1 MLIFRFN
8 QLLIKEFLGKTMVKV
23 LKLSTLWI
31 AAVVLNS
38 LAVSAAVTQHNSAME
53 VGVLTLEKQSV
64 PRMYSLP
71 GRMVAYEQ
79 VNIRP
84 RVDGVITKIL
94 YKPGQMLNVGDPLFE
109 LDDAAY
115 VASVETYKADL
126 AAAAADLPVKK
137 AAYQRAQRL
146 KGKGF
151 TAAEVES
158 AQSELAAAQATYDS
172 AKSNL
177 SYANT
182 QLSWTKIISPI
193 QGIPEVSEVSVG
205 DLVTAG
211 QSDSLTT
218 ITRLNPIYMDML
230 ETSSRILSIRK
241 KIDNGT
247 LIPSG
252 KIDASLILDDGE
264 VYQGIGSLVTSSATT
279 STSTGTITIRFAF
292 DNSEHILLPG
302 MFVRASVEIGKMNAF
317 LIPQRATQ
325 RASTGELIA
334 YVVEDE
340 KAKKI
345 QITSVGSYEN
355 NWIVTDGVTEGQ
367 SLILDGLKTVT
378 DGLSITSVNAE
389 VNQDGLVQDTQTRS
403 QSENETKQTTGE

>member
-1 MLIFRFN
+1 
-8 QLLIKEFLGKTMVKV
+8 MVKV
-23 LKLSTLWI
+23 LKIMNL
-31 AAVVLNS
+31 V
-38 LAVSAAVTQHNSAME
+38 AVSLVMNLLPINSSFARQDTAME
-53 VGVLTLEKQSV
+53 VGVLTLQRQSV
-64 PRMYSLP
+64 PRLVSLP

-79 VNIRP
+79 VSIRP
-84 RVDGVITKIL
+84 RVDGVVTKIL
-94 YKPGQMLNVGDPLFE
+94 YQPGQMLNVGDPLFQ

-115 VASVETYKADL
+115 VASVQSYKADL
-126 AAAAADLPVKK
+126 AAAAADLPVKR

-158 AQSELAAAQATYDS
+158 AQSDLAAAQATYDS
-172 AKSNL
+172 AQSNL

-182 QLSWTKIISPI
+182 QLSWTTMTSPI

-218 ITRLNPIYMDML
+218 VTRLNPIYMDML
-230 ETSSRILSIRK
+230 ETSSRLLSIRK

-252 KIDASLILDDGE
+252 KVNASLILDDGE
-264 VYQGIGSLVTSSATT
+264 VYQGVGSLVTSSATT

-292 DNSEHILLPG
+292 DNQQHILLPG
-302 MFVRASVEIGKMNAF
+302 MFVRASVELGKINAF

-325 RASTGELIA
+325 RESTGELTA
-334 YVVEDE
+334 YIVEDD

-345 QITSVGSYEN
+345 SLTAVGSYN
-355 NWIVTDGVTEGQ
+355 NHWIVTGGVEEGQ
-367 SLILDGLKTVT
+367 NLILDGLKTVT
-378 DGLSITSVNAE
+378 EGQAITPVPSEINS
-389 VNQDGLVQDTQTRS
+389 NGLVENS
-403 QSENETKQTTGE
+403 QAQSQPQSDSQQAEEGR